1 MTGAMIEGTPLL
13 VHHLEDIGVHYER
26 TLLMWRDRFFQRLGT
41 VHQLGFDE
49 RFVRMWD
56 YYLAV
61 CAAAFGTRT
70 LSTVQMVLTRPG
82 NLALPDIA
90 VVQGRAA

>member
-1 MTGAMIEGTPLL
+1 
-13 VHHLEDIGVHYER
+13 
-26 TLLMWRDRFFQRLGT
+26 MWRDRFFRSLGT
-41 VHQLGFDE
+41 VYQLGFDQ

-70 LSTVQMVLTRPG
+70 LSTVQLVLTRPG
-82 NLALPDIA
+82 NVALPRIA
-90 VVQGRAA
+90 VAQGRAA